1 MRVHVLTRSH
11 TAKSPGVERQ
21 RGQNPQMFDFGIS
34 GYRPRWRVGL
44 SAVRT
49 DHGDRLRALC
59 GRRLTNQVVGY
70 HGRFVVRGLFD
81 FDGNQVE
88 VNHQKFSELSITWNT
103 VNPAVSVRWPT
114 GDQFQL
120 AWRNDA
126 VPELSALHGRQLQ
139 IVNILEWTGSDLAHG
154 TIAVSFVF
162 AEGQVTISNGLD
174 ENHLAFNQPL
184 AAYRSH
190 PLA

>member
-1 MRVHVLTRSH
+1 VLSGS
-11 TAKSPGVERQ
+11 A
-21 RGQNPQMFDFGIS
+21 GQNPQMFDFGIS

-59 GRRLTNQVVGY
+59 GRRLTRSWLMWDLADGSWFADCPVM
-70 HGRFVVRGLFD
+70 LD
-81 FDGNQVE
+81 FDGTQVE
-88 VNHQKFSELSITWNT
+88 VNHQKFNELSITWNT
-103 VNPAVSVRWPT
+103 VNPAVPVRWPT

-139 IVNILEWTGSDLAHG
+139 IVNILKWTGSDLAHG

-174 ENHLAFNQPL
+174 ENHLAFNQPP
-184 AAYRSH
+184 ADYRSH